1 MVNGRCVLLCYANGT
16 INYDA
21 ENDRCLCKAGY
32 EGLYCESLIVIRR
45 IPLLLRA
52 PPIFVENTINVAVPV
67 VPLALSG
74 SFFSAGMIAFT
85 TLVLLFFVVMLLVA
99 AFQHASIFRPKF
111 TRASLMKK
119 IN

>member
-1 MVNGRCVLLCYANGT
+1 MVKGRCELLCYANGT
-16 INYDA
+16 INYDD
-21 ENDRCLCKAGY
+21 DRCLCKAGY

-74 SFFSAGMIAFT
+74 SFFSGGMIAFT

-99 AFQHASIFRPKF
+99 AFHHASIFRPKF
-111 TRASLMKK
+111 SRVSLMKK
-119 IN
+119 IT